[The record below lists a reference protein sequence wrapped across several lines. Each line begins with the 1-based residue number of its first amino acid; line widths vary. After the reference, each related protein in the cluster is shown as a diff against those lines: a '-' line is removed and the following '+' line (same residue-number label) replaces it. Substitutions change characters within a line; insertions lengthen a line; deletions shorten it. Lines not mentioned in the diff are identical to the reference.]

1 MNRSNP
7 WTFGIVFLVVAF
19 FLLTTDINIELLF
32 SGKKSQAKAII
43 TKTKVSYGLAGRGYC
58 QYLNFYFV
66 NNEEFIY
73 GYKKTKVGDPW
84 QYVGNSII
92 IEYSVKKPLVN
103 QILEFNNESNSPNIK
118 SFIKVKKEGYSQITF
133 QNGVYFY
140 NDNGK
145 EGLVLE
151 KQVGTY
157 QEKKDSIFLFDFLG
171 KKKELK
177 FIKSE
182 KGIVNL
188 LNNELYK

>member
-1 MNRSNP
+1 M
-7 WTFGIVFLVVAF
+7 
-19 FLLTTDINIELLF
+19 
-32 SGKKSQAKAII
+32 
-43 TKTKVSYGLAGRGYC
+43 
-58 QYLNFYFV
+58 
-66 NNEEFIY
+66 
-73 GYKKTKVGDPW
+73 
-84 QYVGNSII
+84 
-92 IEYSVKKPLVN
+92 KKPLVN